1 MAEQRAT
8 ELDLY
13 DSVADE
19 KTRTCLQQLFDNTKN
34 LQAQV
39 DRLVDLITNASNLN
53 ALQTQVS
60 QDFSGE
66 SIASSTESAT
76 DVSAFSAQFSAINHN
91 HDSSYNNYVLNQ
103 ATTTVLGGI
112 KLGANLTYN
121 SNTDQ
126 VDATDTNTVYSLP
139 AASGSTRGGIRVGS
153 YLSVS
158 GDILSVSSVPS
169 HSHSY
174 AATNHSH
181 SGYVSTSDTYY
192 LNAIQSYGNG
202 SSWNSNLPVRLS
214 SQAGNQIWT
223 FVGNSAGTHM
233 MLFKNGNFDKWVG
246 TEQGPNTLTS
256 TLKATYS
263 VATQKSTAV
272 PFVSTDRPVGLY
284 IRNWQ
289 NDYEV
294 GRLAVGDSGTGI
306 GIWFQRY
313 TMNSTS
319 STYPSYAY
327 NGQTLLASV

>member
-121 SNTDQ
+121 SSTDQ
-126 VDATDTNTVYSLP
+126 VDATDTDTVYSLP

-158 GDILSVSSVPS
+158 GDTLSVSSVPS
-169 HSHSY
+169 HTHSY

-181 SGYVSTSDTYY
+181 SGY
-192 LNAIQSYGNG
+192 A
-202 SSWNSNLPVRLS
+202 SSSHGHTIGYSNLDS
-214 SQAGNQIWT
+214 
-223 FVGNSAGTHM
+223 
-233 MLFKNGNFDKWVG
+233 
-246 TEQGPNTLTS
+246 TLTDRIQKITS
-256 TLKATYS
+256 LVDQKDSNTPFTATNRAS
-263 VATQKSTAV
+263 SI
-272 PFVSTDRPVGLY
+272 Y

-289 NDYEV
+289 NSFEV
-294 GRLAVGDSGTGI
+294 GQLIVGNSGTGI
-306 GIWFQRY
+306 GIWFTRY
-313 TMNSTS
+313 TLNSATSTS
-319 STYPSYAY
+319 PSFSF
-327 NGQTLLASV
+327 NNQTFITSA

>member
-1 MAEQRAT
+1 MPEQRAT

-39 DRLVDLITNASNLN
+39 DRLVDLITNASNLTT
-53 ALQTQVS
+53 LQTQVS

-91 HDSSYNNYVLNQ
+91 HDSSYNNFVLDQ

-121 SNTDQ
+121 SSTDQ

-169 HSHSY
+169 HSHSGY
-174 AATNHSH
+174 ASSSHGHTIGYSNLDSYLSNRIQKIAALVMTSSSATPFTPSDRPEEIWLRNRNNTS
-181 SGYVSTSDTYY
+181 YVGKIVCANY
-192 LNAIQSYGNG
+192 G
-202 SSWNSNLPVRLS
+202 SS
-214 SQAGNQIWT
+214 GN
-223 FVGNSAGTHM
+223 
-233 MLFKNGNFDKWVG
+233 
-246 TEQGPNTLTS
+246 
-256 TLKATYS
+256 
-263 VATQKSTAV
+263 
-272 PFVSTDRPVGLY
+272 
-284 IRNWQ
+284 
-289 NDYEV
+289 
-294 GRLAVGDSGTGI
+294 I
-306 GIWFQRY
+306 GIWFQRFIL
-313 TMNSTS
+313 NSTT
-319 STYPSYAY
+319 STSPSFTYLTQSLITSA
-327 NGQTLLASV
+327 

>member
-1 MAEQRAT
+1 MSEQRST

-39 DRLVDLITNASNLN
+39 DRLVDLITNASNLTT
-53 ALQTQVS
+53 LQTQVS
-60 QDFSGE
+60 QDFAGE

-91 HDSSYNNYVLNQ
+91 HDSSYNNFVLDQ

-174 AATNHSH
+174 AANNHSH
-181 SGYVSTSDTYY
+181 SGY
-192 LNAIQSYGNG
+192 A
-202 SSWNSNLPVRLS
+202 SSSHGHTIGNSNLDQYL
-214 SQAGNQIWT
+214 
-223 FVGNSAGTHM
+223 
-233 MLFKNGNFDKWVG
+233 
-246 TEQGPNTLTS
+246 
-256 TLKATYS
+256 
-263 VATQKSTAV
+263 
-272 PFVSTDRPVGLY
+272 TDRVKKIAALVYKSSSATPFIATDRSPSIY

-289 NDYEV
+289 NSYEFGELIV
-294 GRLAVGDSGTGI
+294 GNSGTGI
-306 GIWFQRY
+306 GIWFSRF
-313 TMNSTS
+313 TLNSTT
-319 STYPSYAY
+319 STSPTWTQ
-327 NGQTLLASV
+327 NGQTFITSA

>member
-1 MAEQRAT
+1 MSEQRAT

-39 DRLVDLITNASNLN
+39 DRLVDLITNASNLTT
-53 ALQTQVS
+53 LQTQVS

-91 HDSSYNNYVLNQ
+91 HDSSYNNFVLDQ

-121 SNTDQ
+121 SSTDQ

-153 YLSVS
+153 YLTIS

-174 AATNHSH
+174 AATNHTH
-181 SGYVSTSDTYY
+181 SYAATNHTHSYVSTSDTYY
-192 LNAIQSYGNG
+192 TQLQGIING
-202 SSWNSNLPVRLS
+202 PSNLSGGPIRLS
-214 SQAGNQIWT
+214 MKGAYYNTRYYQ
-223 FVGNSAGTHM
+223 FLENSSGLA
-233 MLFKNGNFDKWVG
+233 LY
-246 TEQGPNTLTS
+246 
-256 TLKATYS
+256 YS
-263 VATQKSTAV
+263 VGSGGLNY
-272 PFVSTDRPVGLY
+272 VG
-284 IRNWQ
+284 Q
-289 NDYEV
+289 V
-294 GRLAVGDSGTGI
+294 
-306 GIWFQRY
+306 
-313 TMNSTS
+313 
-319 STYPSYAY
+319 
-327 NGQTLLASV
+327 

>member
-1 MAEQRAT
+1 MSEQRST

-39 DRLVDLITNASNLN
+39 DRLVDLITNASNLTT
-53 ALQTQVS
+53 LQTQVS

-91 HDSSYNNYVLNQ
+91 HDSSYNNFVLDQ

-121 SNTDQ
+121 SSTDQ

-174 AATNHSH
+174 AATNHNHSEYASSSH
-181 SGYVSTSDTYY
+181 GHT
-192 LNAIQSYGNG
+192 IG
-202 SSWNSNLPVRLS
+202 NSNLDQDL
-214 SQAGNQIWT
+214 
-223 FVGNSAGTHM
+223 
-233 MLFKNGNFDKWVG
+233 
-246 TEQGPNTLTS
+246 
-256 TLKATYS
+256 
-263 VATQKSTAV
+263 
-272 PFVSTDRPVGLY
+272 TDRVKKISALTYQKISTTPFIATERASSIY

-289 NDYEV
+289 NSLEV
-294 GRLAVGDSGTGI
+294 GQLIVGNSGTGI
-306 GIWFQRY
+306 GIWFTRY
-313 TMNSTS
+313 TLNSATSTS
-319 STYPSYAY
+319 PTFSFGS
-327 NGQTLLASV
+327 QTFIVSA

>member
-121 SNTDQ
+121 SSTDQ

-158 GDILSVSSVPS
+158 GDTLSVSSVPS
-169 HSHSY
+169 HTHSY
-174 AATNHSH
+174 APTNHSH
-181 SGYVSTSDTYY
+181 SEYASSSHGHSGYASSSHGHTIGYSNLDSILTDRVEQITALVYSTST
-192 LNAIQSYGNG
+192 AIPIAN
-202 SSWNSNLPVRLS
+202 VDR
-214 SQAGNQIWT
+214 
-223 FVGNSAGTHM
+223 
-233 MLFKNGNFDKWVG
+233 
-246 TEQGPNTLTS
+246 
-256 TLKATYS
+256 
-263 VATQKSTAV
+263 
-272 PFVSTDRPVGLY
+272 TDRLY
-284 IRNWQ
+284 LRNFH
-289 NDYEV
+289 NNLERGMILLLDY
-294 GRLAVGDSGTGI
+294 STGI
-306 GIWFQRY
+306 GLYLYRY
-313 TMNSTS
+313 TINSATQDNP
-319 STYPSYAY
+319 TYSLQPNA
-327 NGQTLLASV
+327 TLFGYTL